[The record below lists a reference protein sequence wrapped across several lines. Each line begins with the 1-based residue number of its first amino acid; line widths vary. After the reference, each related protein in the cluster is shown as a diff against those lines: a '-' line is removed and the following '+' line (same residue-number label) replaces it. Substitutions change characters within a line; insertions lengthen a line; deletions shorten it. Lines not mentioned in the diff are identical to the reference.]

1 MAMKNLRPKRHYVNN
16 KDLFEALKDYKI
28 KLIEK
33 PEAKIPDYIGI
44 CIQKICTRLAT
55 KSNFI
60 GYSFKDEM
68 ISDGIENCIYA
79 VPLFDPNKTDN
90 PFAYFTQIS
99 YNAFL
104 RRIAKEKKQSYI
116 KGKLIQD
123 MPFEAFEVQEG
134 DEDREFHNAYLEFM
148 QNNHTFDDSF
158 IERKKEKKKKKQAN
172 LDNFIGEENVSSS
185 EGDEISP

>member
-1 MAMKNLRPKRHYVNN
+1 MKNLRPKRHYVNN

-104 RRIAKEKKQSYI
+104 RRIAKEKKQQYI
-116 KGKLIQD
+116 KHKNLQNYHT
-123 MPFEAFEVQEG
+123 E
-134 DEDREFHNAYLEFM
+134 LEFDDNAIM
-148 QNNHTFDDSF
+148 HKNNDLSNQV
-158 IERKKEKKKKKQAN
+158 IEEFEKKLTKPKK
-172 LDNFIGEENVSSS
+172 SSIVGL
-185 EGDEISP
+185 EKFVETE